1 MVARPVGEWMSA
13 EDLQHRLPWNAPRIG
28 ILQISGAIGAQVRGP
43 EMVRAIKALGDDSRI
58 RAVVVEVDS
67 PGGSAPVSDAIHRS
81 LRKLSRRKPTVAFV
95 MTSGLSG
102 GYLIACAAS
111 RTCRPDR

>member
-1 MVARPVGEWMSA
+1 MSA

-28 ILQISGAIGAQVRGP
+28 ILEISGAIGAQVRGP

-67 PGGSAPVSDAIHRS
+67 PGGSEPVSDVIHRS
-81 LRKLSRRKPTVAFV
+81 LGKLSRRKATVAFV
-95 MTSGLSG
+95 MTSGLWG
-102 GYLIACAAS
+102 CYLV
-111 RTCRPDR
+111 DRADSTIVAL